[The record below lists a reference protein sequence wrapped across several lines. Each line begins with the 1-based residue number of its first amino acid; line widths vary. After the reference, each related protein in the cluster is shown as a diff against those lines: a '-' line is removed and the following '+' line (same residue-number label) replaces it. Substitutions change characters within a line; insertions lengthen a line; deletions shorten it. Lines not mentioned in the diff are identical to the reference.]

1 MGVIVMRW
9 KRRVRRRVRIT
20 SGPLCVPKKKTG
32 GVWGFVEGMMVSVGG
47 GGCVSWF
54 VVWGTTAVS

>member
-20 SGPLCVPKKKTG
+20 SGPLCVPKKKTRRA
-32 GVWGFVEGMMVSVGG
+32 WGIVDGMMGSVG
-47 GGCVSWF
+47 
-54 VVWGTTAVS
+54 